1 MPGPEVC
8 GPGPGREDSDADR
21 PAMAVGGVGLRVKSS
36 GAMIPGQ
43 TAVTSAYLEHFTDR
57 DVALLQP
64 GDARVMPGGERAIL
78 SRADPQELN
87 ELLASQRVFEAV
99 FATPPAGDPLLSAS
113 PFLVFAVTVHRAAAG
128 LESVGYVSEWLGP
141 GRRTPVFDVDELREF
156 MSAPW
161 HRLFLVELLSS
172 YTHVVSGSVVIST
185 PRGLRRQRFS
195 ELDPVRFSSLLE
207 VVSDVER
214 PGVLRRLGDLALFL
228 TGVFPDYVA
237 RNGFGPIGEG
247 RLLRAGG
254 ITKGR
259 PEDLPREP
267 GVAGFGDRGAVD
279 LLEHLGRR
287 WYQTAFELLPHPVAE
302 NVAILGELPRC
313 FRQARRM
320 LGLIT
325 EQFLFAHRDRW
336 FGQS

>member
-1 MPGPEVC
+1 
-8 GPGPGREDSDADR
+8 
-21 PAMAVGGVGLRVKSS
+21 
-36 GAMIPGQ
+36 MIPGQ

>member
-1 MPGPEVC
+1 MT
-8 GPGPGREDSDADR
+8 
-21 PAMAVGGVGLRVKSS
+21 
-36 GAMIPGQ
+36 PGQ
-43 TAVTSAYLEHFTDR
+43 TAVTSAYLEHFTEM

-64 GDARVMPGGERAIL
+64 GDQRAMSRVDRTTL

-87 ELLASQRVFEAV
+87 ELLASQQVFESV
-99 FATPPAGDPLLSAS
+99 FAAPGAGDPFFTAS
-113 PFLVFAVTVHRAAAG
+113 PFLVFAVTVHRAAAE
-128 LESVGYVSEWLGP
+128 LESAGYVSEWLGP

-156 MSAPW
+156 MAAPW
-161 HRLFLVELLSS
+161 HRLFLTELLAS
-172 YTHVVSGSVVIST
+172 YTHVVSGSVVVST

-195 ELDPVRFSSLLE
+195 ELDPVRFSGLLE

-254 ITKGR
+254 IANGR
-259 PEDLPREP
+259 AEDVPREP
-267 GVAGFGDRGAVD
+267 GVAAFGDRGSVD

-287 WYQTAFELLPHPVAE
+287 WYQTAFELLPQPVAE
-302 NVAILGELPRC
+302 NVAIVGELPRC

-336 FGQS
+336 FGLT

>member
-1 MPGPEVC
+1 
-8 GPGPGREDSDADR
+8 
-21 PAMAVGGVGLRVKSS
+21 
-36 GAMIPGQ
+36 MIPGQ
-43 TAVTSAYLEHFTDR
+43 TAVTSAYFEHFTEM

-64 GDARVMPGGERAIL
+64 GDPRAMPGGDRATL

-87 ELLASQRVFEAV
+87 ELLASQRVFESV
-99 FATPPAGDPLLSAS
+99 FAAPGTGDPFLTAS
-113 PFLVFAVTVHRAAAG
+113 PFLVFAVTVHRAATQ

-141 GRRTPVFDVDELREF
+141 GRRTPVFDVDELRAF
-156 MSAPW
+156 MAAPW
-161 HRLFLVELLSS
+161 HRLFLAELLAS
-172 YTHVVSGSVVIST
+172 YTHVVSGSVVVPT

-195 ELDPVRFSSLLE
+195 ELDPVRFSALLE

-254 ITKGR
+254 LANGR
-259 PEDLPREP
+259 AEDLPREP
-267 GVAGFGDRGAVD
+267 GAAAFGDRGSVD

-287 WYQTAFELLPHPVAE
+287 WYQTAFELLPKPVAE

-336 FGQS
+336 FGLT